1 MGDDAFFST
10 LKSYGSNDSLAYASA
25 STEDFKLVCE
35 SQSGLNLENFFQQW
49 IYGEYYPKYAL
60 SWDISENQELI
71 IRIQQTQSWQYFEMP
86 IDIKIIFAG
95 QTSVITVENDGPVQD
110 YNLGH
115 VDFVPD
121 NILLDPNNWILKEV
135 EYLSLDNMNASE
147 FKITMHPAYPNPFN
161 SKTTIEYFFPDIND
175 ATKPVINIYDI
186 NGNFV
191 DKFSISGNSNG
202 GNALTW
208 DATGKASG
216 TYILNLLTINTS
228 QTQKVQLV
236 K

>member
-1 MGDDAFFST
+1 
-10 LKSYGSNDSLAYASA
+10 
-25 STEDFKLVCE
+25 
-35 SQSGLNLENFFQQW
+35 
-49 IYGEYYPKYAL
+49 
-60 SWDISENQELI
+60 
-71 IRIQQTQSWQYFEMP
+71 MP
-86 IDIKIIFAG
+86 IDIKIISAG
-95 QTSVITVENDGPVQD
+95 QTSVLTVENDEPVQD
-110 YNLGH
+110 YNFGH

-135 EYLSLDNMNASE
+135 EYLSLDNMNPSE

-161 SKTTIEYFFPDIND
+161 SKTTIEYFIPDIND

-191 DKFSISGNSNG
+191 DKISISGNSNG

-216 TYILNLLTINTS
+216 TYILNLLTPNTS